1 MELFN
6 EFKNMLINSND
17 KIILRKLSILMMFL
31 SAGIFV
37 CTFDM
42 GEDVLVKESE
52 VNEKDN

>member
-17 KIILRKLSILMMFL
+17 RIILRKLSILMMFL

-42 GEDVLVKESE
+42 GEDVLLKESDI
-52 VNEKDN
+52 NEKDN

>member
-42 GEDVLVKESE
+42 GEDVLLKESE

>member
-6 EFKNMLINSND
+6 EFKSMLVSPND
-17 KIILRKLSILMMFL
+17 KIILRKLSIIMMFI
-31 SAGIFV
+31 SAGLFI

-42 GEDVLVKESE
+42 GEDILLEESE

>member
-1 MELFN
+1 MESFN

-42 GEDVLVKESE
+42 GEDVLVKESDI
-52 VNEKDN
+52 NEKDN

>member
-6 EFKNMLINSND
+6 EFRNMLIDSND
-17 KIILRKLSILMMFL
+17 KIILRKLSIIMMFI

-42 GEDVLVKESE
+42 GEDVLVKESD
-52 VNEKDN
+52 VNEKDS

>member
-42 GEDVLVKESE
+42 GEDVLLKGSDI
-52 VNEKDN
+52 NEKDN

>member
-6 EFKNMLINSND
+6 EFKNMLIDSND
-17 KIILRKLSILMMFL
+17 KIILRKLSIIMMFV

-42 GEDVLVKESE
+42 GEDTMIKESE
-52 VNEKDN
+52 INEKDN

>member
-6 EFKNMLINSND
+6 EFKNMLISSSD
-17 KIILRKLSILMMFL
+17 KIILRKLSIIMMFV

-42 GEDVLVKESE
+42 GEDTIIKESDID
-52 VNEKDN
+52 EKYN